1 MRPSNVTA
9 GASGLRATCAANTS
23 GIDSGVGSLARSTA
37 ALPHQSSRPRSAAS
51 STSMAESRCAAS
63 AVIASNTRSK
73 RPITVAISVESKAW
87 VSYST
92 RNPISAPGRAITDNG

>member
-1 MRPSNVTA
+1 
-9 GASGLRATCAANTS
+9 
-23 GIDSGVGSLARSTA
+23 
-37 ALPHQSSRPRSAAS
+37 
-51 STSMAESRCAAS
+51 MAESRCAAS